1 MKERPILFKGEM
13 VKAILDGTKTQTRR
27 VVKESV
33 LARYNQI
40 DAAHQGW
47 DDFAAA
53 WNAYARVP
61 DDELTADAQVL
72 KAKLLALC
80 PYGKP
85 DDTGFTRWG
94 DREPPCAGTYE
105 VIWEPGD
112 TPVRVELNPE
122 FGWTWAELP
131 NGDPE
136 AIEIDIAEPAE
147 IRWRE
152 PGDHLWVRETWA
164 ETVYVDGD
172 RAGEHEIVYRAD
184 APDFQWVDGDGGVD
198 YREDGCPRSSWRPS
212 IHMPRKVSRITLE
225 VTGVRVE
232 RVQEISTSD
241 IDAEG
246 LPIGRGLGGSQE
258 MEFRELWD
266 SINAKRGYGW
276 DKNCWVWVVVFKRI
290 RP

>member
-53 WNAYARVP
+53 WNAYARAP

-85 DDTGFTRWG
+85 D
-94 DREPPCAGTYE
+94 
-105 VIWEPGD
+105 
-112 TPVRVELNPE
+112 
-122 FGWTWAELP
+122 
-131 NGDPE
+131 
-136 AIEIDIAEPAE
+136 
-147 IRWRE
+147 
-152 PGDHLWVRETWA
+152 DHLWVRETWA

-225 VTGVRVE
+225 VTGVRME
-232 RVQEISTSD
+232 RVQEISEE
-241 IDAEG
+241 DARVEGFIEERTGGVGESSFGEG
-246 LPIGRGLGGSQE
+246 LARAW
-258 MEFRELWD
+258 FRKLWD
-266 SINAKRGYGW
+266 SINSKRGYGW
-276 DKNCWVWVVVFKRI
+276 DVNPWVWVVVFKRI

>member
-53 WNAYARVP
+53 WNAYARAP

-80 PYGKP
+80 PYGK
-85 DDTGFTRWG
+85 
-94 DREPPCAGTYE
+94 
-105 VIWEPGD
+105 
-112 TPVRVELNPE
+112 
-122 FGWTWAELP
+122 
-131 NGDPE
+131 
-136 AIEIDIAEPAE
+136 
-147 IRWRE
+147 

-232 RVQEISTSD
+232 RVQEIS
-241 IDAEG
+241 IDDAIEEG
-246 LPIGRGLGGSQE
+246 TRCHLCSGPMDASVINQCPCID
-258 MEFRELWD
+258 REDSVRDSFHVLWD

-276 DKNCWVWVVVFKRI
+276 DVNCWVWVVEFKRI